1 MCSRVIPIHLA
12 MNHSCSCN
20 NTSKYSRGT
29 VGTRSD
35 VDCNIVVSRFRY
47 LAITFIQSQ
56 NVRGI
61 NVNGSMTKL
70 CQLADD
76 MTLFLTDSVRN
87 TVNIF
92 EEFYRYACLKLNKT
106 KTVVCLINPKHV
118 HLKDEN
124 LGIKYTDK
132 PLKSLGIWFSS
143 DPAES
148 ALLNTTAKI
157 NINQNI
163 IRTL

>member
-20 NTSKYSRGT
+20 NTSKYRGT

-35 VDCNIVVSRFRY
+35 VGCNFVVSRFRY
-47 LAITFIQSQ
+47 LAITLRQSQ
-56 NVRGI
+56 NVTGI

-92 EEFYRYACLKLNKT
+92 EEFYRYAGLKLNKT
-106 KTVVCLINPKHV
+106 KTVVFLINPKHV

-157 NINQNI
+157 NIIKNI
-163 IRTL
+163 IGTL